1 MTTIGTT
8 TPTIAGGPTAGDTIS
23 IVSGSASKTTTV
35 PKHGWISQRV
45 FFFFSFFFLPLPANP
60 PFLEQP

>member
-23 IVSGSASKTTTV
+23 IVSGSASKTTTAS
-35 PKHGWISQRV
+35 KHGWISQHELGLLLLLLLL
-45 FFFFSFFFLPLPANP
+45 LPP
-60 PFLEQP
+60 PSS

>member
-23 IVSGSASKTTTV
+23 IVSGSASKVTTAS
-35 PKHGWISQRV
+35 KHDWISQHELDLL
-45 FFFFSFFFLPLPANP
+45 FLLLLLPP
-60 PFLEQP
+60 PSS